1 MNLAKQNIVSN
12 VLKCVFGCLLV
23 TSITSYRQR
32 MYLKWPGH
40 AFGAITEIGTGII
53 LGIAISTQETFRK
66 F

>member
-1 MNLAKQNIVSN
+1 
-12 VLKCVFGCLLV
+12 
-23 TSITSYRQR
+23 